1 MERSRKLKLAAATVP
16 VQLVLSVLLALL
28 FTQLAEGDSGE
39 WADLIGV
46 VMGIVLGP
54 CLGVAVMIFLVQ
66 RARSV
71 PTAKALLAGAAS
83 AASAFVVTLVLFG
96 TSVHPIAAIVII
108 FALSTVAVWVLSGR
122 D

>member
-1 MERSRKLKLAAATVP
+1 MERSRRLKLAAATAP
-16 VQLVLSVLLALL
+16 VQFVLAILLALL
-28 FTQLAEGDSGE
+28 FAQLAEGDSGE

-54 CLGVAVMIFLVQ
+54 CLGFAAMIFLVQ

-71 PTAKALLAGAAS
+71 PTAKALLTGAAG